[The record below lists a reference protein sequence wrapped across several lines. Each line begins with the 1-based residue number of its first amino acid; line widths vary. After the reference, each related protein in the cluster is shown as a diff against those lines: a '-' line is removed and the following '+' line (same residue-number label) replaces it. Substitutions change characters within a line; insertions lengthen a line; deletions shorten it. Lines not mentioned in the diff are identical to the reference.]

1 MSNMVYPSQQRS
13 AGRRLLWLIPL
24 AVLAFMF
31 LLCGACALVARTVLF
46 TRTAA
51 PVSNASSDQITQHYI
66 ALAQQDAQEVGI
78 SPGFFVRQISVESG
92 FDPQSRSPAGA
103 EGIAQL
109 MPATAASLG
118 VDPWN
123 PDAALKAAAH
133 LMARYDS
140 LYGGDYAKAL
150 AAYNAGTGAVHSAI
164 HECGNAHWMN
174 CLPGETQRYIQMIM
188 S

>member
-1 MSNMVYPSQQRS
+1 MVYPSENNPHKG
-13 AGRRLLWLIPL
+13 GRYMLLIPL
-24 AVLAFMF
+24 AVLAFIF

-46 TRTAA
+46 TQTAA
-51 PVSNASSDQITQHYI
+51 PVSNASSDQVTQHYI
-66 ALAQQDAQEVGI
+66 AQAQQDAQAVGI
-78 SPGFFVRQISVESG
+78 SPQLFVRQISVESG

-123 PDAALKAAAH
+123 PGAALKAAAR
-133 LMARYDS
+133 LMARYVS
-140 LYGGDYAKAL
+140 MYGGDYAKAL
-150 AAYNAGTGAVHSAI
+150 AAYNAGTGAVHNAI
-164 HECGNAHWMN
+164 HECGNARWMH
-174 CLPGETQRYIQMIM
+174 CLPGETQRYIQAIM